1 MNRFFLDKIKKL
13 RNQIPIPTYDPVRK
27 LREAMEGKQH
37 SFTMKPVQEDQ
48 VLKIIKSL
56 KNSSATGVDYVDTRN
71 IKIEAEIIAPS
82 LHIISLSIQSSVFP
96 SIWKWAKV
104 IPLLKVMSADPI
116 LPKIYLPIAYP
127 VKGHGDGGV

>member
-1 MNRFFLDKIKKL
+1 M
-13 RNQIPIPTYDPVRK
+13 
-27 LREAMEGKQH
+27 
-37 SFTMKPVQEDQ
+37 
-48 VLKIIKSL
+48 
-56 KNSSATGVDYVDTRN
+56 DYVDTRN

-116 LPKIYLPIAYP
+116 LPKIYLPIDNP